1 LPSFDYLFK
10 RIGGGLQGIPE
21 IPGGQNMVIS
31 IVTYSRK
38 SPFYLSLDAFT
49 EKKPSYRRLS
59 IDESP
64 GYHLLGEIQY
74 DRIWIKIGH

>member
-1 LPSFDYLFK
+1 
-10 RIGGGLQGIPE
+10 
-21 IPGGQNMVIS
+21 MVTS
-31 IVTYSRK
+31 NVTYSRK